1 MKRELGVKVGR
12 RIKWHEITKVL
23 EKEKPKDLAIGIVS
37 AFRCQEIKGTC
48 IKALR
53 RSWRKTRM
61 SVVLEAKPRAYVKQ
75 DVLFKCI
82 M

>member
-37 AFRCQEIKGTC
+37 AFRCQEIKRNLYKGTE
-48 IKALR
+48 KE
-53 RSWRKTRM
+53 
-61 SVVLEAKPRAYVKQ
+61 LEEN
-75 DVLFKCI
+75 
-82 M
+82 